1 MKALNLALGPEWTL
15 LELLC
20 LGLTTLDEREMFE
33 KLVRSSHIHW
43 GEMLEQALRHKMLP
57 MLAFNTSTG
66 QLTETIPRFIKSHLR
81 TVLALNK
88 YKTAIFRAEAAK
100 IIKELNE
107 QSIRFVCTK
116 GITLESTIYQGNGSR
131 YFGDMDFMIAPS
143 LGSVALRIIS
153 ELGYRMGSFDWIS
166 GSVRPYKREIMAIY
180 KLNPDHFPSLLLLI
194 NDPVVQY
201 VRVDFATS
209 LTWTRSPFT
218 VPIETA
224 LAEIIYQPIPG
235 IPDIQMPCFNPKFQ
249 FIFTIL
255 HLFREAWVFREG
267 WTETLLSWET
277 DVTLSK
283 FADIIRLWRTHHNV
297 LNTPDF
303 IQTLEEYQI
312 IDPILWVL
320 EHTDRTFHTGI
331 VPALGLEGRVTEEWL
346 HSAGGVGGKRVQW
359 KGTMRERLHCKDR
372 RQLFLTDT

>member
-1 MKALNLALGPEWTL
+1 
-15 LELLC
+15 
-20 LGLTTLDEREMFE
+20 
-33 KLVRSSHIHW
+33 
-43 GEMLEQALRHKMLP
+43 
-57 MLAFNTSTG
+57 
-66 QLTETIPRFIKSHLR
+66 
-81 TVLALNK
+81 
-88 YKTAIFRAEAAK
+88 
-100 IIKELNE
+100 
-107 QSIRFVCTK
+107 
-116 GITLESTIYQGNGSR
+116 
-131 YFGDMDFMIAPS
+131 
-143 LGSVALRIIS
+143 
-153 ELGYRMGSFDWIS
+153 
-166 GSVRPYKREIMAIY
+166 
-180 KLNPDHFPSLLLLI
+180 
-194 NDPVVQY
+194 
-201 VRVDFATS
+201 
-209 LTWTRSPFT
+209 
-218 VPIETA
+218 
-224 LAEIIYQPIPG
+224 
-235 IPDIQMPCFNPKFQ
+235 
-249 FIFTIL
+249 L